1 MVKDLNRHIKFKN
14 TEFGKVVKDRK
25 KPKTMDKKQLMAIK
39 STLIGLTVDFE
50 TLDYFMFNLNFY
62 AKDYLNEQ
70 TIEETKEDGVL
81 NYVNIY
87 TGTEL
92 TIYFEADEEYE
103 ELIMLI
109 VDVEEKINE

>member
-14 TEFGKVVKDRK
+14 TEFGKVVKNRK

-70 TIEETKEDGVL
+70 TIEETKEEGVL
-81 NYVNIY
+81 LSRLKSRKKLFWHSVRSICILNVLFCNC
-87 TGTEL
+87 
-92 TIYFEADEEYE
+92 
-103 ELIMLI
+103 
-109 VDVEEKINE
+109 